1 MATERIETFE
11 DLIDVL
17 DRNPEYQRRLRQR
30 FLDDEFMRLPA
41 QTRALTERVNAHTE
55 QIRALTEQVRANTE
69 QIRAN
74 TERIQA
80 ITEQVN
86 ANTEQIRANTEQ
98 IRANT
103 EQIQALTERVNAHTE
118 QIRALTE
125 QVRANTEQI
134 NANTEQ
140 INANT
145 EQIRANTEQIRAN
158 TEQIQALTEQ
168 VKELVH
174 HMKAVVARL
183 DTHDTRLG
191 RLERRADYLMGSDAE
206 WRFRRNAGAYFGDI
220 LRRIR
225 VIDNNDLAIQ
235 VDDAIVAGVFE
246 RADRR
251 FVLALDLALRGRDW
265 DTNEEKCLAVE
276 VSVGLGQSD
285 VERAKSRAILLEKL
299 LGVPAIPVV
308 AGYSIAP
315 EFQRLADGQ
324 GVQVVITEEPV

>member
-1 MATERIETFE
+1 MATERIDTFD
-11 DLIDVL
+11 DLVSVL
-17 DRNPEYQRRLRQR
+17 DRNPDYQRRLRQR
-30 FLDDEFMRLPA
+30 FLDEEFLQLPA

-55 QIRALTEQVRANTE
+55 QIRALTER
-69 QIRAN
+69 
-74 TERIQA
+74 
-80 ITEQVN
+80 VN

-98 IRANT
+98 IRA
-103 EQIQALTERVNAHTE
+103 LTERV
-118 QIRALTE
+118 
-125 QVRANTEQI
+125 
-134 NANTEQ
+134 
-140 INANT
+140 NANT
-145 EQIRANTEQIRAN
+145 EQIRANTEQIGAN

-168 VKELVH
+168 VKELVQQ
-174 HMKAVVARL
+174 MKAVAAQLGR
-183 DTHDTRLG
+183 HDNRLG
-191 RLERRADYLMGSDAE
+191 RLGQRTDYLMGSDAE

-235 VDDAIVAGVFE
+235 VDDAIVAGAFQ

-285 VERAKSRAILLEKL
+285 VERAKSRAMLLEKL
-299 LGVPAIPVV
+299 LGIPAIPVV

-315 EFQRLADGQ
+315 EFQQLADGQ

>member
-11 DLIDVL
+11 DLIGVL

-55 QIRALTEQVRANTE
+55 QIRALTEQVRAHTEQIRANTE
-69 QIRAN
+69 QIRASTERIQALTEQVRAN

-86 ANTEQIRANTEQ
+86 ANTEQIRA
-98 IRANT
+98 
-103 EQIQALTERVNAHTE
+103 
-118 QIRALTE
+118 LTE

-134 NANTEQ
+134 N
-140 INANT
+140 
-145 EQIRANTEQIRAN
+145 AN

-191 RLERRADYLMGSDAE
+191 RLERRTDYLMGSDAE

-315 EFQRLADGQ
+315 EFQQLADGQ

>member
-1 MATERIETFE
+1 
-11 DLIDVL
+11 
-17 DRNPEYQRRLRQR
+17 
-30 FLDDEFMRLPA
+30 MRLPA
-41 QTRALTERVNAHTE
+41 QTRGLTERVNAHTE

-69 QIRAN
+69 QIRAS

-98 IRANT
+98 I
-103 EQIQALTERVNAHTE
+103 QALTERVNANTE

-125 QVRANTEQI
+125 RANANTEQI
-134 NANTEQ
+134 QAITEQVRANTEQ

-145 EQIRANTEQIRAN
+145 EQIRANTEQINAN
-158 TEQIQALTEQ
+158 TEQIRALTEQ

-174 HMKAVVARL
+174 QMKAVVARL

-191 RLERRADYLMGSDAE
+191 RLERRTDYLMGSDAE

-220 LRRIR
+220 LRGIR

-235 VDDAIVAGVFE
+235 ADDAIVAGAFE

>member
-1 MATERIETFE
+1 M
-11 DLIDVL
+11 
-17 DRNPEYQRRLRQR
+17 
-30 FLDDEFMRLPA
+30 
-41 QTRALTERVNAHTE
+41 
-55 QIRALTEQVRANTE
+55 
-69 QIRAN
+69 
-74 TERIQA
+74 
-80 ITEQVN
+80 
-86 ANTEQIRANTEQ
+86 
-98 IRANT
+98 
-103 EQIQALTERVNAHTE
+103 
-118 QIRALTE
+118 
-125 QVRANTEQI
+125 RANTEQI

-140 INANT
+140 I
-145 EQIRANTEQIRAN
+145 R
-158 TEQIQALTEQ
+158 ALTEQ

-191 RLERRADYLMGSDAE
+191 RLERRTDYLMGSDAE

-235 VDDAIVAGVFE
+235 VDDAIVAGAFE

-285 VERAKSRAILLEKL
+285 LERAKSRAILLEKL
-299 LGVPAIPVV
+299 LGVPAIPAV
-308 AGYSIAP
+308 AGYSIAS

-324 GVQVVITEEPV
+324 GVQVVINSRVLAFRWWASRTIRAGAPA

>member
-1 MATERIETFE
+1 MATERIDTFD
-11 DLIDVL
+11 DLVSVL
-17 DRNPEYQRRLRQR
+17 DRNPDYQRRLRQR
-30 FLDDEFMRLPA
+30 FLDEEFLQLPA

-55 QIRALTEQVRANTE
+55 QIRALTER
-69 QIRAN
+69 
-74 TERIQA
+74 
-80 ITEQVN
+80 VN
-86 ANTEQIRANTEQ
+86 ANTEQ

-103 EQIQALTERVNAHTE
+103 EQIQALTERVNANTEQISANTE

-125 QVRANTEQI
+125 QV
-134 NANTEQ
+134 
-140 INANT
+140 
-145 EQIRANTEQIRAN
+145 
-158 TEQIQALTEQ
+158 
-168 VKELVH
+168 KELVQQ
-174 HMKAVVARL
+174 MKAVVAQLGR
-183 DTHDTRLG
+183 HDNRLG
-191 RLERRADYLMGSDAE
+191 RLGQRTDYLMGSDAE

-235 VDDAIVAGVFE
+235 VDDAIVAGAFE

-285 VERAKSRAILLEKL
+285 VERAKSRAMLLEKL
-299 LGVPAIPVV
+299 LGIPAIPVV
-308 AGYSIAP
+308 AGYSIAL
-315 EFQRLADGQ
+315 EFQQLADGQ

>member
-11 DLIDVL
+11 DLIGVL

-69 QIRAN
+69 QIRASTERVQAITEQVNANTEQTRANTEQIQANTEQIRALTEQVRAN

-86 ANTEQIRANTEQ
+86 ANTEQIRA
-98 IRANT
+98 
-103 EQIQALTERVNAHTE
+103 
-118 QIRALTE
+118 LTE
-125 QVRANTEQI
+125 QVR
-134 NANTEQ
+134 
-140 INANT
+140 
-145 EQIRANTEQIRAN
+145 
-158 TEQIQALTEQ
+158 
-168 VKELVH
+168 ELVH
-174 HMKAVVARL
+174 QMKAVVARL

-235 VDDAIVAGVFE
+235 ADDAIVAGAFE

>member
-11 DLIDVL
+11 DLIGVL

-80 ITEQVN
+80 ITEQV
-86 ANTEQIRANTEQ
+86 RANTERIQ
-98 IRANT
+98 AIT
-103 EQIQALTERVNAHTE
+103 EQVNANTE

-134 NANTEQ
+134 N
-140 INANT
+140 
-145 EQIRANTEQIRAN
+145 ANTEQIRAN

-191 RLERRADYLMGSDAE
+191 RLERRTDYLMGSDAE

-235 VDDAIVAGVFE
+235 VDDAILAGAFE

-315 EFQRLADGQ
+315 EFQQLADGQ

>member
-11 DLIDVL
+11 DLIGVL

-69 QIRAN
+69 QIRAS

-98 IRANT
+98 IQAN
-103 EQIQALTERVNAHTE
+103 TE

-125 QVRANTEQI
+125 QVRANTERIQAI
-134 NANTEQ
+134 TEQ
-140 INANT
+140 VNANT
-145 EQIRANTEQIRAN
+145 EQIRA
-158 TEQIQALTEQ
+158 LTEQ
-168 VKELVH
+168 VRELVH
-174 HMKAVVARL
+174 QMKAVVARL

>member
-1 MATERIETFE
+1 MATERIDTFE
-11 DLIDVL
+11 DLIGVL

-98 IRANT
+98 IQAN
-103 EQIQALTERVNAHTE
+103 TE

-125 QVRANTEQI
+125 QVRANTERIQAI
-134 NANTEQ
+134 TEQ
-140 INANT
+140 VNANT
-145 EQIRANTEQIRAN
+145 EQIRA
-158 TEQIQALTEQ
+158 LTEQ
-168 VKELVH
+168 VRELVH
-174 HMKAVVARL
+174 QMKAVVARL

-220 LRRIR
+220 LRGIR

-235 VDDAIVAGVFE
+235 ADDAIVAGAFE

-315 EFQRLADGQ
+315 EFQQLADGQ

>member
-11 DLIDVL
+11 DLIGVL

-41 QTRALTERVNAHTE
+41 QTRGLTERVNAHTE
-55 QIRALTEQVRANTE
+55 QIRALTEQVRANTEQIRANTEQIRANTERIQAITEQVRANTE

-86 ANTEQIRANTEQ
+86 ANTEQIRA
-98 IRANT
+98 
-103 EQIQALTERVNAHTE
+103 
-118 QIRALTE
+118 LTE

-145 EQIRANTEQIRAN
+145 EQIRAL

-235 VDDAIVAGVFE
+235 VDDAIVAGAFE

>member
-11 DLIDVL
+11 DLIGVL

-41 QTRALTERVNAHTE
+41 QTRGLTERVNAHTE

-69 QIRAN
+69 QIRAS

-86 ANTEQIRANTEQ
+86 ANTEQI
-98 IRANT
+98 
-103 EQIQALTERVNAHTE
+103 QALTEQSRSAR
-118 QIRALTE
+118 RAGQRQHGDPGYHGAGARQHRST
-125 QVRANTEQI
+125 
-134 NANTEQ
+134 
-140 INANT
+140 
-145 EQIRANTEQIRAN
+145 NTEQIRAN

-191 RLERRADYLMGSDAE
+191 RLERRTDYLMGSDAE

-315 EFQRLADGQ
+315 EFQQLADGQ

>member
-11 DLIDVL
+11 DLIGVL

-41 QTRALTERVNAHTE
+41 QTRGLTERVNAHTE
-55 QIRALTEQVRANTE
+55 QIRALTEQVRVNTE

-103 EQIQALTERVNAHTE
+103 ERIQAITEQVNANTE

-134 NANTEQ
+134 N
-140 INANT
+140 
-145 EQIRANTEQIRAN
+145 ANTEQIRAN

-191 RLERRADYLMGSDAE
+191 RLERRTDYLMGSDAE

-315 EFQRLADGQ
+315 EFQQLADGQ

>member
-1 MATERIETFE
+1 MATERIDTFE
-11 DLIDVL
+11 DLIGVL

-41 QTRALTERVNAHTE
+41 QTRGLTERVNAHTE
-55 QIRALTEQVRANTE
+55 QIRALTEQVRANTEQIRANTEQIRASTERIQAITEQVRANTE

-86 ANTEQIRANTEQ
+86 ANTEQIQ
-98 IRANT
+98 
-103 EQIQALTERVNAHTE
+103 
-118 QIRALTE
+118 ALTE

-134 NANTEQ
+134 N
-140 INANT
+140 
-145 EQIRANTEQIRAN
+145 ANTEQIRAN

-191 RLERRADYLMGSDAE
+191 RLERRTDYLMGSDAE

-235 VDDAIVAGVFE
+235 ADDAIVAGAFE

-315 EFQRLADGQ
+315 EFQQLADGQ

>member
-11 DLIDVL
+11 DLIGVL

-86 ANTEQIRANTEQ
+86 ANTEQIRA
-98 IRANT
+98 
-103 EQIQALTERVNAHTE
+103 
-118 QIRALTE
+118 LTE

-134 NANTEQ
+134 N
-140 INANT
+140 
-145 EQIRANTEQIRAN
+145 AN

-191 RLERRADYLMGSDAE
+191 RLERRTDYLMGSDAE

-315 EFQRLADGQ
+315 EFQQLADGQ

>member
-11 DLIDVL
+11 DLIGVL

-41 QTRALTERVNAHTE
+41 QTRGLTERVNAHTE

-69 QIRAN
+69 QIRAS

-98 IRANT
+98 IRALTERVNANT
-103 EQIQALTERVNAHTE
+103 EQIQA
-118 QIRALTE
+118 ITE
-125 QVRANTEQI
+125 QVR
-134 NANTEQ
+134 ANTEQ

-145 EQIRANTEQIRAN
+145 EQIRANTEQINAN
-158 TEQIQALTEQ
+158 TEQIRALTEQ

-191 RLERRADYLMGSDAE
+191 RLERRTDYLMGSDAE

-220 LRRIR
+220 LRGIR

-235 VDDAIVAGVFE
+235 ADDAIVAGAFE

-315 EFQRLADGQ
+315 EFQQLADGQ

>member
-11 DLIDVL
+11 DLIGVL

-41 QTRALTERVNAHTE
+41 QTRGLTERVNAHTE

-69 QIRAN
+69 QSARRSSIRAN

-98 IRANT
+98 IR
-103 EQIQALTERVNAHTE
+103 
-118 QIRALTE
+118 
-125 QVRANTEQI
+125 
-134 NANTEQ
+134 
-140 INANT
+140 
-145 EQIRANTEQIRAN
+145 
-158 TEQIQALTEQ
+158 ALTEQ

-191 RLERRADYLMGSDAE
+191 RLERRTDYLMGSDAE

-315 EFQRLADGQ
+315 EFQQLADGQ

>member
-11 DLIDVL
+11 DLIGVL

-69 QIRAN
+69 QIRAS

-80 ITEQVN
+80 ITEQVR

-98 IRANT
+98 IRA
-103 EQIQALTERVNAHTE
+103 I
-118 QIRALTE
+118 TE

-134 NANTEQ
+134 RALTERVNANTEQ
-140 INANT
+140 IQAITEQVRANT
-145 EQIRANTEQIRAN
+145 DQINANTEQIRAN

-191 RLERRADYLMGSDAE
+191 RLERRTDYLMGSDAE

-315 EFQRLADGQ
+315 EFQQLADGQ